1 MQYINQVSANTSNAR
16 GMLAI
21 LQIAQRG
28 QWLKYKGRQGRYIGK
43 DHTGWH
49 HIVWK
54 DRCWDAVD
62 MAKEV
67 QRASVALVKM
77 LENNNG

>member
-1 MQYINQVSANTSNAR
+1 MQYINQVSANNHNAR

-21 LQIAQRG
+21 LQVAQRG

-54 DRCWDAVD
+54 DKCWDAID
-62 MAKEV
+62 MAKQVSAATQNLIELIE
-67 QRASVALVKM
+67 RNK
-77 LENNNG
+77 